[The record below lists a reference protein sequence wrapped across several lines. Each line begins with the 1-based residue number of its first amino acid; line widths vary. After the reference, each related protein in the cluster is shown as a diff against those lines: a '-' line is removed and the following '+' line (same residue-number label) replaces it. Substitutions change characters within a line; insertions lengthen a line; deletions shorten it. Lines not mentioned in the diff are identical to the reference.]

1 MRRTLRG
8 IAGGIICATVLLSGC
23 ASTGDGVSE
32 TYDPYE
38 SFNRSMFSFNKTLD
52 DAFFGPIADGYV
64 AVTPEPA
71 REAVYNVFDNLA
83 YLTTMVN
90 QFLQGKIERGF
101 EDAGRFII
109 NSTFGLGGLVDFA
122 TGIGIERNEEDFDQ
136 TLAVWGIGAGPYLEL
151 PLLGPNTFRSLP
163 GIPADSV
170 TDLVTWVA
178 SPLDYALSGVKRVD
192 LRARLDSAI

>member
-1 MRRTLRG
+1 MT
-8 IAGGIICATVLLSGC
+8 
-23 ASTGDGVSE
+23 
-32 TYDPYE
+32 P
-38 SFNRSMFSFNKTLD
+38 
-52 DAFFGPIADGYV
+52 FFGPIADGYV

-122 TGIGIERNEEDFDQ
+122 IGHRHRAQPGRLRPDPGG
-136 TLAVWGIGAGPYLEL
+136 VGRGSGA
-151 PLLGPNTFRSLP
+151 LP
-163 GIPADSV
+163 GTAAAGSEHVPFPARHPGRQRSR
-170 TDLVTWVA
+170 TS
-178 SPLDYALSGVKRVD
+178 SPGW
-192 LRARLDSAI
+192 RAPWTTP